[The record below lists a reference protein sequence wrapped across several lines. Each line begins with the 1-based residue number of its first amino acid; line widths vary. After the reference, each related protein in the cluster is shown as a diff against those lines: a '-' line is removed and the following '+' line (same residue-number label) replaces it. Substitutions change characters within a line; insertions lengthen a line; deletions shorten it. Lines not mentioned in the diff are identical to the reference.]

1 MRHRPVDWSVIHA
14 VPDNHLSS
22 QSVRAAGD
30 LEHHQEATKPLIAR
44 VDLERQYDLPS
55 YGGEELEVDYACLRF
70 DIESVKRKRKEEE
83 AKLK

>member
-1 MRHRPVDWSVIHA
+1 M
-14 VPDNHLSS
+14 
-22 QSVRAAGD
+22 RAAGD

-70 DIESVKRKRKEEE
+70 DIESVKRKRRRKEEE
-83 AKLK
+83 AKWKGRELARDMDT